1 MTQGRRTQILRDFAK
16 AKTQILVATDI
27 AARGID
33 IEGITHVY
41 NYDVPRDVDYYIHR
55 IGRTGRA
62 GNSGVAVTFATPQDE
77 SWLRRIERAI
87 QQRLLNTLKMDKL
100 RLKVMQ
106 VRHLNVQKYLANLR
120 LQVPIN
126 LQRLKLIKLVAIKVL
141 IHANA
146 VRPHHKQD
154 VVVNADKLKT
164 RTEHLYASFY
174 VLN

>member
-1 MTQGRRTQILRDFAK
+1 
-16 AKTQILVATDI
+16 
-27 AARGID
+27 
-33 IEGITHVY
+33 
-41 NYDVPRDVDYYIHR
+41 
-55 IGRTGRA
+55 
-62 GNSGVAVTFATPQDE
+62 
-77 SWLRRIERAI
+77 
-87 QQRLLNTLKMDKL
+87 MDKL

-154 VVVNADKLKT
+154 VVVNADKIKDAY
-164 RTEHLYASFY
+164 RTSVRVFLCS
-174 VLN
+174 